1 MNFLREMRNTD
12 KHGQTRTVRDNTDE
26 HGHLPMLQPSLPQ
39 PTLTPSP
46 VRARPCVHDRPCQSV
61 PVRVSPYLSLLLP
74 LLLFTPLLQAAPTIS
89 FRHDVLPILS
99 KAGCNGGGCHGAIAG
114 KGGFRLSL
122 NAYDPT
128 SDHYNITRHANS
140 RRIEPADPSR
150 SLLLTK
156 PTAALK
162 HKGGKVLHED
172 SPDYK
177 TLATWIQQGAP
188 GPSQDDPIIDH
199 IEISPP
205 HSLLKKGKE
214 QPFKVTAL
222 FSNGSKRDVTPWTL
236 FTSTDATLAKIDN
249 KTGKATVLG
258 YGEGAITAWY
268 SSQIAIA
275 RITSPW
281 PRKSTT
287 TKFLPPRNIIDEK
300 INDQL
305 IQLNLPTSK
314 PATDSEFIRRAY
326 LDTIGILPT
335 PEETRTF
342 LSDDSPDK
350 HDKLINHL
358 LERPE
363 FVDYWTYRLS
373 DIFLVTGKK
382 LRPDAVKAYYQW
394 IRKQVA
400 NNTPWDEITRQVVT
414 AKGESTK
421 NGATNFYALHQDP
434 ENMAENIS
442 QAFMGLSINCAK
454 CHNHP
459 LEKWTNDQYYS
470 FANLFARVRAKGWG
484 GDARSGDG
492 HRTLYVASTGDLIQP
507 RTGKPRPPA
516 PLDATP
522 IPQHDTQDRRE
533 ILAEWMTSPNNPYF
547 TRSIA
552 NRIWAA
558 FFGIGIVNQVDDL
571 RTTNPAS
578 NEPLLEALSQHL
590 VDHQYDLKS
599 LMRLILRSNAYRRS
613 SVPVPGN
620 EDDTKFFSRYYPRR
634 LMAETLYD
642 AITSVTQAKTKFN
655 KITISDGS
663 TQDTKFYKEG
673 TRALQ
678 LYDSAVTSYFLKT
691 FGRNEREIT
700 CECERS
706 DKPSMVQILHL
717 SNGDTLNKQLNA
729 KNSCVSPLLDKDAND
744 ILDEAYLLCVSRFP
758 TEKERSQLQKLL
770 AEAKGDEKRT
780 IIEDLFWALMT
791 SREFLFQH

>member
-1 MNFLREMRNTD
+1 
-12 KHGQTRTVRDNTDE
+12 
-26 HGHLPMLQPSLPQ
+26 MLVLVLA
-39 PTLTPSP
+39 TI
-46 VRARPCVHDRPCQSV
+46 
-61 PVRVSPYLSLLLP
+61 LL
-74 LLLFTPLLQAAPTIS
+74 TPLLQSAPTIS
-89 FRHDVLPILS
+89 FQHDILPILS

-128 SDHYNITRHANS
+128 TDHYNITRHANG
-140 RRIEPADPSR
+140 RRIEPADPAR
-150 SLLLTK
+150 SLVLTK

-172 SPDYK
+172 SADYK
-177 TLATWIQQGAP
+177 TIATWIQQGAP
-188 GPSQDDPIIDH
+188 GPSKDDPTIDR
-199 IEISPP
+199 IEINPP

-214 QPFKVTAL
+214 QQFKVTAF
-222 FSNGSKRDVTPWTL
+222 FSDDTKRDVTPWTL
-236 FTSTDATLAKIDN
+236 FTSTDATIAKIDN

-287 TKFLPPRNIIDEK
+287 TKFLPPRNVIDEK

-305 IQLNLPTSK
+305 TQLNLPTSI
-314 PATDSEFIRRAY
+314 PASDSEFIRRAY

-335 PEETRTF
+335 PAETRAF
-342 LSDDSPDK
+342 LNDKSADK
-350 HDKLINHL
+350 HEKLVDHL

-373 DIFLVTGKK
+373 DIFLISGKK

-394 IRKQVA
+394 IRKQVEE
-400 NNTPWDEITRQVVT
+400 NKPWDEIARQVVT
-414 AKGESTK
+414 AQGESTK

-442 QAFMGLSINCAK
+442 QAFMGLSLNCAK

-492 HRTLYVASTGDLIQP
+492 HRTLYVAPSGDLIQP
-507 RTGKPRPPA
+507 RTGKPQPPA
-516 PLDATP
+516 PLDASP
-522 IPQHDTQDRRE
+522 ISQHDTQDRRK
-533 ILAEWMTSPNNPYF
+533 ILAEWMTSPENPYF
-547 TRSIA
+547 TRAIA

-558 FFGIGIVNQVDDL
+558 FFGIGIVNDVDDL
-571 RTTNPAS
+571 RATNPAS
-578 NEPLLEALSQHL
+578 NEPLLQAISQHL
-590 VDHQYDLKS
+590 VDSKYDLKS
-599 LMRLILRSNAYRRS
+599 LMRLILKSNAYRRS

-620 EDDTKFFSRYYPRR
+620 EEDTKFFSRYYPRR

-706 DKPSMVQILHL
+706 DKPSMVQVLHL

-729 KNSCVSPLLDKDAND
+729 KESCVSPLLEKEANE

-758 TEKERSQLQKLL
+758 SEKERNQLQKLL
-770 AEAKGDEKRT
+770 TNAKGDEKRT
-780 IIEDLFWALMT
+780 MIEDLFWALMT

>member
-1 MNFLREMRNTD
+1 MRFP
-12 KHGQTRTVRDNTDE
+12 KY
-26 HGHLPMLQPSLPQ
+26 
-39 PTLTPSP
+39 
-46 VRARPCVHDRPCQSV
+46 C
-61 PVRVSPYLSLLLP
+61 LLLAVSS
-74 LLLFTPLLQAAPTIS
+74 PLLQAASTIS

-128 SDHYNITRHANS
+128 TDHYNITIHAN
-140 RRIEPADPSR
+140 RRRVEPADPAR

-172 SPDYK
+172 SADYK
-177 TLATWIQQGAP
+177 TIATWIQQGAP
-188 GPSQDDPIIDH
+188 GPSKDDPTIDR

-205 HSLLKKGKE
+205 NSLLQKGKN
-214 QPFKVTAL
+214 QPFKVTAF
-222 FSNGSKRDVTPWTL
+222 FSNGIQRDVTPWAL

-249 KTGKATVLG
+249 QTGIATVLG

-281 PRKSTT
+281 PRQPNTT
-287 TKFLPPRNIIDEK
+287 TQHLNPRNIIDEK
-300 INDQL
+300 INNQL
-305 IQLNLPTSK
+305 TQLNLPISN
-314 PATDSEFIRRAY
+314 PASDSEFIRRAY

-335 PEETRTF
+335 PEETRAF
-342 LSDDSPDK
+342 LNNTAADK
-350 HDKLINHL
+350 QDKLVDQL
-358 LERPE
+358 LKRPE

-394 IRKQVA
+394 IRKQVKD
-400 NNTPWDEITRQVVT
+400 NTPWDKIAHQVVT

-421 NGATNFYALHQDP
+421 SGATNFYALHQDP

-442 QAFMGLSINCAK
+442 QAFMGLSLNCAK

-492 HRTLYVASTGDLIQP
+492 HRTLYVAPTGDLIQP
-507 RTGKPRPPA
+507 RTGKPQLPA
-516 PLDATP
+516 PLDAAP
-522 IPQHDTQDRRE
+522 IPQHSTQDRRE
-533 ILAEWMTSPNNPYF
+533 ILADWMTSPDNPYF
-547 TRSIA
+547 TRAIA

-558 FFGIGIVNQVDDL
+558 FFGIGIVNQIDDL

-578 NEPLLEALSQHL
+578 NEPLLQAISQHL
-590 VDHQYDLKS
+590 VDNQYDLKS
-599 LMRLILRSNAYRRS
+599 LMRLILTSNAYRRS

-620 EDDTKFFSRYYPRR
+620 ENDTRYFSRYYPRR

-642 AITSVTQAKTKFN
+642 AITSVTKAKTQFK
-655 KITISDGS
+655 KITLSDGS
-663 TQDTKFYKEG
+663 TQDTKFYQDG

-678 LYDSAVTSYFLKT
+678 LYDSAVSSYFLKT

-706 DKPSMVQILHL
+706 DKPSMVQVLHL
-717 SNGDTLNKQLNA
+717 SNGDTLNTQLHA
-729 KNSCVSPLLDKDAND
+729 KESCVSPLIEKDAD
-744 ILDEAYLLCVSRFP
+744 EILDEAYLLCLSRFP
-758 TEKERSQLQKLL
+758 TDKERSQLQKLL
-770 AEAKGDEKRT
+770 TNAQGNEKRT

>member
-1 MNFLREMRNTD
+1 MRFT
-12 KHGQTRTVRDNTDE
+12 K
-26 HGHLPMLQPSLPQ
+26 
-39 PTLTPSP
+39 
-46 VRARPCVHDRPCQSV
+46 
-61 PVRVSPYLSLLLP
+61 YFLLLLCLVP
-74 LLLFTPLLQAAPTIS
+74 FLNAAKPIS

-122 NAYDPT
+122 NAYDPST
-128 SDHYNITRHANS
+128 DHYNITRHANG
-140 RRIEPADPSR
+140 RRIEPAAPAR

-172 SPDYK
+172 SADYQ
-177 TLATWIQQGAP
+177 TLAKWIQQGAP
-188 GPSQDDPIIDH
+188 GPSEKDPTIDR

-205 HSLLKKGKE
+205 LSLLKKGKA
-214 QPFKVTAL
+214 QQFKVTAF

-236 FTSTDATLAKIDN
+236 FTSTDATLASIDN
-249 KTGKATVLG
+249 KTGKATVVG
-258 YGEGAITAWY
+258 YGEGAISAWY

-281 PRKSTT
+281 PRDPKSTA
-287 TKFLPPRNIIDEK
+287 KFLPPRNVIDEK

-305 IQLNLPTSK
+305 TQLNLPTSA
-314 PATDSEFIRRAY
+314 PATDSEFIRRAF
-326 LDTIGILPT
+326 LDTIGLLPT
-335 PEETRTF
+335 PEEVRAF
-342 LSDDSPDK
+342 LKDTSKDK
-350 HDKLINHL
+350 RDKLVDHL

-394 IRKQVA
+394 IRKQVSE
-400 NNTPWDEITRQVVT
+400 NTPWDEIARQVVT

-442 QAFMGLSINCAK
+442 QAFMGLSLNCAK

-470 FANLFARVRAKGWG
+470 FANIFARVRAKGWG

-492 HRTLYVASTGDLIQP
+492 HRTLYVAPTGDLIQP
-507 RTGKPRPPA
+507 RTGQPQPPA
-516 PLDATP
+516 PLDGAP
-522 IPQHDTQDRRE
+522 IPQSSTQDRRI
-533 ILAEWMTSPNNPYF
+533 ILADWMTSPDNPYF
-547 TRSIA
+547 TRAIA

-558 FFGIGIVNQVDDL
+558 YFGIGIVNEVDDL
-571 RTTNPAS
+571 RATNPAS
-578 NEPLLEALSQHL
+578 NEPLLQTISQHL
-590 VDHQYDLKS
+590 VDSKYDLKS

-613 SVPVPGN
+613 SIPVSGN
-620 EDDTKFFSRYYPRR
+620 EEDTKFFSRYYPRR

-642 AITSVTQAKTKFN
+642 AINSVTRAKTKFK

-663 TQDTKFYKEG
+663 TQDTKFYQDG

-706 DKPSMVQILHL
+706 DKPSMVQVLHL
-717 SNGDTLNKQLNA
+717 SNGDTLNTKLNA
-729 KNSCVSPLLDKDAND
+729 KESCVSPLLERDANE
-744 ILDEAYLLCVSRFP
+744 ILDEAYLLCVSRLP
-758 TEKERSQLQKLL
+758 TDKERNQLQKILTD
-770 AEAKGDEKRT
+770 AKGDEKRT
-780 IIEDLFWALMT
+780 IVEDLFWALMT